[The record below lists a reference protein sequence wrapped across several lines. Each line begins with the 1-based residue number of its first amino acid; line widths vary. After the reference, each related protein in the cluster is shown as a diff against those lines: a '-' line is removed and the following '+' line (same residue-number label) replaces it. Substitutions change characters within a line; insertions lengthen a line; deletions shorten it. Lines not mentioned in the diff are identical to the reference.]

1 LQRKKR
7 QCGGSEGHNKEIQQG
22 SLGIG
27 LVKSI
32 RYLVGCALEVIY
44 WGDGRCAACGSDGCN
59 ESALCS
65 SCREGIKACGPPL
78 RLSRGGLEFECYSA
92 AYYSKAARELVLRLK
107 YKGDFKSAEV
117 LAGLMAEVMV
127 REAIEADF
135 LTFVPS
141 SRSVEKR
148 RGYNQSEVIAKLI
161 GSRIGIGIKGTL
173 TKETVTKDQIGL
185 GKGERWENIEGSFRL
200 RKGIRVSGEK
210 FILVDDVV
218 TTGATA
224 FWCAETL
231 IKNGA
236 DSVVVLTAAK
246 SGV

>member
-1 LQRKKR
+1 MQRKKG

-27 LVKSI
+27 LVKTI
-32 RYLVGCALEVIY
+32 RYLAGCALEVIY
-44 WGDGRCAACGSDGCN
+44 WGDGRCAACGSDGCD
-59 ESALCS
+59 ESDLCS
-65 SCREGIKACGPPL
+65 SCRAGIKACGLPL
-78 RLSRGGLEFECYSA
+78 TLSHGGLEFECYSA

-107 YKGDFKSAEV
+107 YKGDYKSAEV
-117 LAGLMAEVMV
+117 LAGLMAQVIA
-127 REAIEADF
+127 REALEADF
-135 LTFVPS
+135 LTFVPT
-141 SRSVEKR
+141 SRSAQRR

-161 GSRIGIGIKGTL
+161 GGSIGIGIKGTL
-173 TKETVTKDQIGL
+173 SKVTVTKDQIGL
-185 GKGERWENIEGSFRL
+185 GKEERWENIEGSFSL
-200 RKGIRVSGEK
+200 KKGTAVSGEK
-210 FILVDDVV
+210 YILVDDVV